1 METVEN
7 SIQTPE
13 MDRFRDALKG
23 VLTVSK
29 KELDRR
35 LAKEKADKGV
45 RVATR
50 HVLLRN
56 EKSA

>member
-1 METVEN
+1 MLHVEKEAL
-7 SIQTPE
+7 SPE

-35 LAKEKADKGV
+35 LARDKVTNADKPKRGPKP
-45 RVATR
+45 
-50 HVLLRN
+50 LL
-56 EKSA
+56 